1 MKNLNLFYFPE
12 CPFCQ
17 KVLRFIDESKIEGIE
32 LRDINKDVEN
42 EKELV
47 KLGGKRQVPAL
58 KIDGKIMYESDD
70 IIKYLS
76 ENK

>member
-1 MKNLNLFYFPE
+1 MKNLDLFYFPE

-17 KVLRFIDESKIEGIE
+17 KVLIFIDKNKIEGIE
-32 LRDINKDVEN
+32 LRNINKDAAS
-42 EKELV
+42 EKELIE
-47 KLGGKRQVPAL
+47 LGGKRQVPAL
-58 KIDGKIMYESDD
+58 KIDGEIMYESDD